1 MTILRRLLAVMIPVW
16 PHMLLAALFGF
27 LTVGANIGL
36 LTTSAYLIASAA
48 LQPPLAALALAIT
61 GVRFFGTSRA
71 VFRYAERYLSHKATF
86 HILYALRVWL
96 YRRLEPLAPAGLA
109 RYQSGDLLTRI
120 VADVDTL
127 QFFYL
132 RVIAPPAI
140 ALIVWAVMSYF
151 LALFS
156 LDLVWLLTASFAV
169 GGMAAPWLLLRLGR
183 GNSAKLLAERSN
195 LKALLVDAVN
205 GMPELAAHGQ
215 TDMFLEKLA
224 AVGGSLARRQQTA
237 ARLAALS
244 EALVSLLMN
253 AAVWGSLVLCIALA
267 AAGKLDRLYLAVIPL
282 AVQSCFEA
290 LQPLP
295 MAFYVLQESLT
306 AARRLFGVADTP
318 PPVTA
323 DSTESAER
331 RWPENYDIICRNVSF
346 AYDSTPTLT
355 DISLALPAGS
365 RTAIVGASGAGKTTL
380 VSLLLRF
387 APYEGSITLG
397 GRELTDYAAD
407 DVRRQF
413 AVVSQDTHIFN
424 ASLGDNIRLARP
436 DATEEEVVNAARRA
450 ALDEF
455 IRTLPDGYDTPAG
468 LNGKAISG
476 GQRQRLAIARA
487 FLKDAPVL
495 ILDEPTAGLDAVT
508 AEGIMDTVYTCSGEK
523 SVIFITHRL
532 AGLESMDQI
541 IVLDKGRIAEVGAL
555 PELLAARGLFY
566 SMWRLQQDIVP

>member
-1 MTILRRLLAVMIPVW
+1 MTILRRLLAVIVPVW

-109 RYQSGDLLTRI
+109 RYQSGDLLSRI

-140 ALIVWAVMSYF
+140 ALAVWAAMSYF

-156 LDLVWLLTASFAV
+156 SEMVWLLTAAFAL
-169 GGMAAPWLLLRLGR
+169 GGVAAPWLLLRLGQ
-183 GNSAKLLAERSN
+183 GNSVELLAERSN
-195 LKALLVDAVN
+195 LKALLVDAVS
-205 GMPELAAHGQ
+205 GMPELAAHHQ
-215 TDMFLEKLA
+215 KDMFLEKLD

-237 ARLAALS
+237 AWLAALS

-253 AAVWGSLVLCIALA
+253 AALWGSLVVCIVLVAT
-267 AAGKLDRLYLAVIPL
+267 GKMDRLYLAVIPL

-318 PPVTA
+318 PPVT
-323 DSTESAER
+323 DESGAAVD
-331 RWPENYDIICRNVSF
+331 RWPENCAIICRNVSF

-436 DATEEEVVNAARRA
+436 DATEEDVVNAARRA

-455 IRTLPDGYDTPAG
+455 IRALPDGYDTPAG
-468 LNGKAISG
+468 LNGKALSG

-508 AEGIMDTVYTCSGEK
+508 AEEIMDTVYRCSGGK
-523 SVIFITHRL
+523 SLIFITHRL

-541 IVLDKGRIAEVGAL
+541 IVLDKGRIAESGTMN
-555 PELLAARGLFY
+555 ELLATRGLFY
-566 SMWRLQQDIVP
+566 SMWRLQQDIVE